1 MARHESRTAA
11 DVLARPAATGDDL
24 VGGFRMRTP
33 SSTFVTRTLL
43 LAAALGAIASPRG
56 TAGAEDQLTPV
67 LARVL
72 AQPAPVVDSD
82 GTWWLPY
89 EIELENVTSVP
100 ITIDSVDVLDGTKS
114 GVVVTTIKG
123 DALGPNVAQ
132 AGGVKSATIGA
143 GQGAVLFVNLKL
155 AKLADVPAKLAHRIV
170 AVTPEPKP
178 PLPERTVEQNVA
190 ATDVTTT
197 APIVIGPPLKGDRWV
212 AAASCCDSY
221 HRRAVLPINGARHLA
236 QRYAIDWVQLT
247 TDDRLASGDPKL
259 NASFPQF
266 GVDAIAAADAKVVH
280 VQDGMPEGTPG
291 SFAPGVTATNAD
303 GNSVILDLGGGRFA
317 LYAHL
322 QPGSIRVHEG
332 DRVERGDVLGL
343 VGNTGNSDAPHLHF
357 HVMDGPSPLA
367 SNGVPYGIDTFSVS
381 GRAISPSDL
390 DDELKKAD
398 QPVKVDLLPA
408 PVKRTAELPANLAIV
423 AFP

>member
-1 MARHESRTAA
+1 MHRPPTKTIALVVTLAATLGAMGPDVRTA
-11 DVLARPAATGDDL
+11 TG
-24 VGGFRMRTP
+24 
-33 SSTFVTRTLL
+33 
-43 LAAALGAIASPRG
+43 
-56 TAGAEDQLTPV
+56 EDQLTPV
-67 LARVL
+67 LASVL
-72 AQPAPVVDSD
+72 AQPAVVEDSD

-89 EIELENVTSVP
+89 EIELVNVTGVP
-100 ITIDSVDVLDGTKS
+100 ITLESVEVLDPAKNEA
-114 GVVVTTIKG
+114 VVAKLG
-123 DALGPNVAQ
+123 GEALGANVVQ
-132 AGGVKSATIGA
+132 AGGVKSATLGA
-143 GQGAVLFVNLKL
+143 GQAAVLFVNARF
-155 AKLADVPAKLAHRIV
+155 AKREDVPATLTHRIV

-178 PLPERTVEQNVA
+178 PLPERTVEQHVA
-190 ATDVTTT
+190 TTDVTTN
-197 APIVIGPPLKGDRWV
+197 APLVLGPPLKGDRWV

-236 QRYAIDWVQLT
+236 QRYAIDWIRLT
-247 TDDRLASGDPKL
+247 PDDRLATGDPKL
-259 NASFPQF
+259 NASYPQF
-266 GVDAIAAADAKVVH
+266 GVEAIAAADATVVH

-303 GNSVILDLGGGRFA
+303 GNAVILDLGGGRFA

-332 DRVERGDVLGL
+332 ARVKRGDVLGL

-367 SNGVPYGIDTFSVS
+367 SNGVPYGIDELTVS

-398 QPVKVDLLPA
+398 QPVPVERLPA
-408 PVKRTAELPANLAIV
+408 PGARKDELPADLAIV
-423 AFP
+423 AFPD

>member
-1 MARHESRTAA
+1 MIRCSRPRPT
-11 DVLARPAATGDDL
+11 LA
-24 VGGFRMRTP
+24 
-33 SSTFVTRTLL
+33 LL
-43 LAAALGAIASPRG
+43 LAATLAVTVARPWA
-56 TAGAEDQLTPV
+56 AVAEDQLTPV

-72 AQPAPVVDSD
+72 AQPAVVVDSD

-89 EIELENVTSVP
+89 ELELLNVTGVP
-100 ITIDSVDVLDGTKS
+100 ITLESVEVLDPTEGDA
-114 GVVVTTIKG
+114 VVTKLTG

-143 GQGAVLFVNLKL
+143 GQGAVLFVNARF
-155 AKLADVPAKLAHRIV
+155 AKREDVPAQLTHRIV
-170 AVTPEPKP
+170 AVTPDPKP

-190 ATDVTTT
+190 PTDVTTS
-197 APIVIGPPLKGDRWV
+197 APIVLGPPLKGDRWV

-236 QRYAIDWVQLT
+236 QRYAIDWIRLT
-247 TDDRLASGDPKL
+247 PDDRLASGDPKL
-259 NASFPQF
+259 NASYPQF
-266 GVDAIAAADAKVVH
+266 GVDAIAAADATVVH
-280 VQDGMPEGTPG
+280 VQEGMPEGTPG

-303 GNSVILDLGGGRFA
+303 GNAVILDLGGRRFA

-322 QPGSIRVHEG
+322 QPGSIRVREG
-332 DRVERGDVLGL
+332 ERVKRGDVLGL

-367 SNGVPYGIDTFSVS
+367 SNGVPYGIDALTVS

-398 QPVKVDLLPA
+398 QKVPVERRPA
-408 PVKRTAELPANLAIV
+408 PSQRRDELPADLAIV
-423 AFP
+423 TFPD

>member
-1 MARHESRTAA
+1 MRNPSSKLTARILLLTATLGASGLPWGTAA
-11 DVLARPAATGDDL
+11 
-24 VGGFRMRTP
+24 
-33 SSTFVTRTLL
+33 
-43 LAAALGAIASPRG
+43 
-56 TAGAEDQLTPV
+56 AEDQLTPV

-82 GTWWLPY
+82 GAWWLPY
-89 EIELENVTSVP
+89 EIELENVTGVP
-100 ITIDSVDVLDGTKS
+100 ITIESVDVLDAAKGDA
-114 GVVVTTIKG
+114 VVTTLKG
-123 DALGPNVAQ
+123 DELGRNVAQ
-132 AGGVKSATIGA
+132 AGGVKSATLGA
-143 GQGAVLFVNLKL
+143 GQGAVLFVNARF
-155 AKLADVPAKLAHRIV
+155 AKREDVPAKLAHRIV

-190 ATDVTTT
+190 ATDVTTA

-236 QRYAIDWVQLT
+236 QRYAIDWIRLT
-247 TDDRLASGDPKL
+247 PDDRLASGDAKA
-259 NASFPQF
+259 NASYPQF
-266 GVDAIAAADAKVVH
+266 GVEAIAAADAKVVH

-291 SFAPGVTATNAD
+291 TFAPGVTATNAD
-303 GNSVILDLGGGRFA
+303 GNAVILDLGGGRFA

-322 QPGSIRVHEG
+322 QPGSIRVREG
-332 DRVERGDVLGL
+332 DSVQRGDVLGL

-367 SNGVPYGIDTFSVS
+367 SNGVPYGIDAFVVT
-381 GRAISPSDL
+381 GRAVSPSDL
-390 DDELKKAD
+390 DDELKTPD
-398 QPVKVDLLPA
+398 RPVQVERLPA
-408 PVKRTAELPANLAIV
+408 PAKRTDELPADLAII